1 LFVDLIL
8 YWKVSVLVIRF
19 PGSGFEL
26 YPTDVQ
32 DDSAG
37 RFFSQP
43 VPDPVFPVTVKAVG
57 DPPGQIV
64 CEELEI
70 VPPLID
76 ADSTVTLLKAVP
88 HEHDHVI

>member
-1 LFVDLIL
+1 
-8 YWKVSVLVIRF
+8 
-19 PGSGFEL
+19 
-26 YPTDVQ
+26 
-32 DDSAG
+32 
-37 RFFSQP
+37 
-43 VPDPVFPVTVKAVG
+43 VFPVTVKAVG

-70 VPPLID
+70 VPPLIA